1 MVSSSCLICKNDI
14 CCPFISK
21 VQTIQWQKT
30 DRQYNGKRRTD
41 NTMAKD
47 GETIQWQKTDRQ
59 YNGKRKEVKRQTMV
73 YKTVHRK
80 LDQHG
85 PNIYWGE
92 LRCFGRVALLASLLA
107 LIVLFGQYRDH
118 DKRNLSVI
126 ICDINTPQRLTKSGS
141 RLLYLRCEE
150 SNFTTRNHC
159 FIGFLASSNYLSRKS

>member
-1 MVSSSCLICKNDI
+1 MAKDG
-14 CCPFISK
+14 
-21 VQTIQWQKT
+21 QTIQWQKM
-30 DRQYNGKRRTD
+30 DRQYNGKRRRD

-47 GETIQWQKTDRQ
+47 GQTIQWQKTDRQ

-118 DKRNLSVI
+118 DKRNISVI

-141 RLLYLRCEE
+141 RLLYTFDVKNPTLPLETIV
-150 SNFTTRNHC
+150 S
-159 FIGFLASSNYLSRKS
+159 LASSQAATIYRGNHNRKH